1 MLNLRQQV
9 DLDNAK
15 GKGAHAARLSHKHS
29 KTVNELE
36 VAGGGVVK
44 VIGHRAF
51 NRYYKQSLRPLRDEN
66 REGTRKII
74 ALIGGCYEARGA
86 CVRFQGSSRRAKA
99 NRRWEKKDNRS
110 EFKNTLDMQIA
121 RNKFH
126 KVRRSDYH
134 A

>member
-1 MLNLRQQV
+1 LPGCQV

-36 VAGGGVVK
+36 VSGGGVTK
-44 VIGHRAF
+44 VLGHRAF
-51 NRYYKQSLRPLRDEN
+51 NKYYRQSLRPEREVN
-66 REGTRKII
+66 REGTRKIV

-86 CVRFQGSSRRAKA
+86 CVRFQGSARKAKA
-99 NRRWEKKDNRS
+99 ERQFEKYDQRKD
-110 EFKNTLDMQIA
+110 FKKVLGMQIH

-126 KVRRSDYH
+126 RVRREDYH